1 MKNVHGSFYT
11 PFNEVGKVTH
21 MLKGVIMLKKIA
33 AIAIGN
39 VIAYTVVLT
48 GTLVFQG
55 ELFKLSMHSMEKM
68 FND

>member
-1 MKNVHGSFYT
+1 
-11 PFNEVGKVTH
+11 

-33 AIAIGN
+33 IIAAGNIVAYAVAI
-39 VIAYTVVLT
+39 T

-55 ELFKLSMHSMEKM
+55 ALTKMSMRSLEKM